1 MIQKTN
7 QKSFQ
12 FYKKNF
18 YQIIYIYM
26 LNMNL
31 VVKIVWFKCIRIID
45 FYYIWENILKKAIF
59 FKFSKKEGVL

>member
-18 YQIIYIYM
+18 YQIIYIYAKYESGCKNC
-26 LNMNL
+26 L
-31 VVKIVWFKCIRIID
+31 I
-45 FYYIWENILKKAIF
+45 
-59 FKFSKKEGVL
+59 